1 MTGDVHAIS
10 LAHNLLAAMIDNSIT
25 HGNKLRID
33 PLSIT
38 WPRVVDV
45 SDRALRK
52 VVIGLGGREN
62 GQPRETGFDI
72 AVASEVMAIL
82 GLTTSLKDF
91 RQRLGRIVIGLDQD
105 GQAVTAE
112 QLGTAGAM
120 AVLLR
125 DAIKPTLLQ
134 TVENTPVFVHAG
146 PFANIAH
153 GNSSIIADL
162 MGLKMADCVVTESGF
177 GADMGMEKFMN
188 IKCRASGLVPDAVV
202 MVCTVRALKMH
213 SGRYRVVAGRPLDP
227 GLTRED
233 LKAVE
238 DGCANLDK
246 QIENARS
253 FGVPVVVAINAFGTD
268 TPAEVEVIRRRSIA
282 AGAEGAHVSE
292 VWGKGG
298 AGGEELA
305 RAVLAA
311 AEKPKSFRFTYEVDW
326 PIKQKIEAIATRIY
340 GADGVDYLPLA
351 NQQIAQVH
359 RARLR
364 QPAHLHGQDASVDLA
379 RCRAQGAAE
388 RISACRSARSA
399 PRWERAFSIPCSARC
414 GRCRGCRPSPIRGR
428 STSTTT
434 ATSSGSSEVSG
445 AVGDLDGGGVEE
457 DAVGRYLADLASAA
471 PAPGG
476 GSAAALAAA
485 LGAALVAMTCR
496 VTAKHAGAAPSVV
509 PLGELAEEADS
520 LRRRLTALANDDA
533 RVYSDVIAARRLPVS
548 ERGTGRAGRARARD
562 RGAGARGRREPQRA
576 RPVRADRAMR
586 ARQHAQRPGRGGHP
600 GPRRPAGRRAH
611 RQDEPR
617 RHRRRRLHRRD
628 DPPARRPRRRGHD
641 ARRADRD
648 GAGRARRSRILTR
661 CAART
666 RPPSSWRPS
675 RPSRA
680 SAPGFC
686 PRSERRRR
694 RSATFPRRRSPRW
707 PRTCAC
713 R

>member
-1 MTGDVHAIS
+1 MMSDLEIAQRARMKPIAEIAAGLGIEEDELELYGKHKAKVVLSLMKRLAGRPNGKYIDVTAITPTPLGEGKTTTTIGLSMALNRVGSRTIAAIRQPSLGPVFGIKGGAAGGGYAQVVPMEDFNLHMTGDVHAIS

-25 HGNKLRID
+25 HANKLRID

-52 VVIGLGGREN
+52 IVIGLGGREN

-125 DAIKPTLLQ
+125 DTIKPTLLQ

-227 GLTRED
+227 GLARED

-282 AGAEGAHVSE
+282 AGAEGAHVSD
-292 VWGKGG
+292 VWAKGG

-305 RAVLAA
+305 RAGPRRGREAQELRLHLRGRLADQ
-311 AEKPKSFRFTYEVDW
+311 AEDRGHRDPDLR
-326 PIKQKIEAIATRIY
+326 RRRR
-340 GADGVDYLPLA
+340 GLPA
-351 NQQIAQVH
+351 PGQSTDRKVH

-364 QPAHLHGQDASVDLA
+364 QLAHLHGQDAPVDLP
-379 RCRAQGAAE
+379 RRRAQGTAE

-414 GRCRGCRPSPIRGR
+414 
-428 STSTTT
+428 
-434 ATSSGSSEVSG
+434 
-445 AVGDLDGGGVEE
+445 DD
-457 DAVGRYLADLASAA
+457 
-471 PAPGG
+471 
-476 GSAAALAAA
+476 
-485 LGAALVAMTCR
+485 
-496 VTAKHAGAAPSVV
+496 AGAA
-509 PLGELAEEADS
+509 
-520 LRRRLTALANDDA
+520 
-533 RVYSDVIAARRLPVS
+533 
-548 ERGTGRAGRARARD
+548 
-562 RGAGARGRREPQRA
+562 
-576 RPVRADRAMR
+576 VRAQYVED
-586 ARQHAQRPGRGGHP
+586 
-600 GPRRPAGRRAH
+600 
-611 RQDEPR
+611 
-617 RHRRRRLHRRD
+617 RHRRRRQC
-628 DPPARRPRRRGHD
+628 
-641 ARRADRD
+641 RRALLR
-648 GAGRARRSRILTR
+648 
-661 CAART
+661 
-666 RPPSSWRPS
+666 
-675 RPSRA
+675 
-680 SAPGFC
+680 
-686 PRSERRRR
+686 
-694 RSATFPRRRSPRW
+694 
-707 PRTCAC
+707 
-713 R
+713 